1 MPGHTDLLLDA
12 DCPPFYLPEF
22 EDACRWIIEEYDVP
36 FHRLAI
42 FLPCAVR
49 KPYSTSPSHRL
60 FLHVIESIIPA
71 DHYHIVVFGTCG
83 TVPAELERMYPF
95 SSYRYMLGNCG
106 VERIKDDFLEI
117 ETHRL
122 AGYLRKTEKTYEFR
136 VAYCIGLFREA
147 MIRASRR
154 SNIPIDLL
162 LPSMG
167 TVERMRN
174 PDRPFP
180 DGSLSMDE
188 YITEFR
194 NELSSFYRNI

>member
-1 MPGHTDLLLDA
+1 MPGYTNMLQEA
-12 DCPPFYLPEF
+12 DRPPFYLPEF
-22 EDACRWIIEEYDVP
+22 EDAYRWIIEEYDVP
-36 FHRLAI
+36 SHRLAI
-42 FLPCAVR
+42 FIPCAVR

-60 FLHVIESIIPA
+60 FLNVIESIIKP
-71 DHYHIVVFGTCG
+71 DHYHLVVFGTCG
-83 TVPAELERMYPF
+83 TVPAELEHMYPF
-95 SSYRYMLGNCG
+95 PNYRYMLGNCD

-117 ETHRL
+117 ETDRL
-122 AGYLRKTEKTYEFR
+122 LGYLKKTEKVYEFR

-162 LPSMG
+162 LPSMD
-167 TVERMRN
+167 TIERMHNSNRS
-174 PDRPFP
+174 FP

-194 NELSSFYRNI
+194 SELTSFYRNI